1 MIDVDLVRGKSER
14 ERDLFFDEFVKKDDI
29 KICIFILIY
38 LDKCGDFFLML
49 REIGKL
55 LREYLMFVYFN
66 CLNRFNFF

>member
-14 ERDLFFDEFVKKDDI
+14 ERFVYWW
-29 KICIFILIY
+29 ICERKYKYMYIY